1 MGAILLR
8 ILVGVLIMGA
18 GILMTWKTVWIHGL
32 LGPVGFAE
40 KAFGGGGS
48 KFFYK
53 LVGIA
58 VVFIGIIVATNL
70 FDRIFGG
77 LILRVFGG

>member
-8 ILVGVLIMGA
+8 ILIGLLVMGI
-18 GILMTWKTVWIHGL
+18 GILMSWKTVWIYGM

-40 KAFGGGGS
+40 RFFGGGGT

-58 VVFIGIIVATNL
+58 IIFIGIIIMTNL

-77 LILRVFGG
+77 LILRLFGF